1 LREEQE
7 RLRSSRNLQTFWLYN
22 LGFQKKGLPFPFPI
36 YSSSFQKSFSISK
49 FEKTFEVTRKNE
61 RDYKETLRKYSFR
74 KPRREAGFSEQVNP
88 ISIFRFAGRPTKG
101 QFATTIRITV
111 TSRGA
116 YLGVDS
122 RKSSYS

>member
-1 LREEQE
+1 
-7 RLRSSRNLQTFWLYN
+7 LQTFCLYN
-22 LGFQKKGLPFPFPI
+22 LGFQKKGLPFPFPV
-36 YSSSFQKSFSISK
+36 YSSSFSFPISK

-74 KPRREAGFSEQVNP
+74 KPRREVGFSEQVNP
-88 ISIFRFAGRPTKG
+88 ISIFRFGGRPTKG
-101 QFATTIRITV
+101 QFATTIRITI

-122 RKSSYS
+122 KKSSYS